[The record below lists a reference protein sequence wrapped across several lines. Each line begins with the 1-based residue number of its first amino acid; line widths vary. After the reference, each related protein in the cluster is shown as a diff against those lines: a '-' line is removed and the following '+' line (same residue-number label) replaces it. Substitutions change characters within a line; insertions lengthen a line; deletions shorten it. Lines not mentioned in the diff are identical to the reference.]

1 MISSCPC
8 LRVPRTCGGP
18 GTSFFAETAELV
30 PTGVMRDACYQLA
43 KIGQPMGNT
52 DRVPRDPD
60 EEGIPLPRVANTR
73 DSELMLSTHKSNCLA
88 APLYHLLH
96 IPPLSHAISLPLSH
110 CYIVVPAH
118 VDRGSCPGE
127 APACSTPLRRPP

>member
-1 MISSCPC
+1 MISRRPC

-43 KIGQPMGNT
+43 EIGQPMGNT

-60 EEGIPLPRVANTR
+60 EEGI
-73 DSELMLSTHKSNCLA
+73 S
-88 APLYHLLH
+88 APSGKHTGLGIDVKY
-96 IPPLSHAISLPLSH
+96 A
-110 CYIVVPAH
+110 
-118 VDRGSCPGE
+118 
-127 APACSTPLRRPP
+127 